1 MSIKESP
8 EIEEYLEA
16 VYRKKEKGEK
26 ATTKGIAKELGISQ
40 PSVTQMFKKLA
51 KSGFLEYESH
61 RGVSLTEN
69 GEEIGRRVLRKHRL
83 LESLLMILG
92 VGKSKVHNEACKLEH
107 AVSDEVEEKMGRVIS
122 SLGEAGAAALNKG
135 KNVKR
140 ITELKA
146 GAKGKIV
153 FISGGR
159 GASQRLADLGMTPG
173 AIVRLDSESGFG
185 GPVRLCVRSCCIAVG
200 RGLAEKIFVEV
211 A

>member
-1 MSIKESP
+1 MSRESP

-16 VYRKKEKGEK
+16 VYRKRENGEK
-26 ATTKGIAKELGISQ
+26 ATTKEIAKELGISQ

-61 RGVSLTEN
+61 RGVSLTKK

-83 LESLLMILG
+83 LENFLTILG

-122 SLGEAGAAALNKG
+122 SLGEAGAALNKG
-135 KNVKR
+135 KNVKK
-140 ITELKA
+140 ITDLKA
-146 GAKGKIV
+146 GAKGKIR
-153 FISGGR
+153 FIAGGR

-173 AIVRLDSESGFG
+173 AIVRLDSESSFG

-200 RGLAEKIFVEV
+200 RGLAEKIFVVE
-211 A
+211 AA